1 MIRCCFLLTLVAV
14 SSAVQAQS
22 EPVPVNTSQETGG
35 DAATFQP
42 TSKIYDFFN
51 DTNAGNLKAKVEAF
65 YGPTIEFEDPFTKLQ
80 GRAAVLAYYTKLF
93 ADVKELTFDIKTEFQ
108 SGDETV
114 AVWTMTMKHPA
125 VAGGETVIVDG
136 VSYVRFEGDKAVYH
150 RDYFDA
156 GAMVY
161 EHVPIVGSIVRYV
174 KGRVAQE

>member
-1 MIRCCFLLTLVAV
+1 MPLVFVGAT
-14 SSAVQAQS
+14 ALAQS
-22 EPVPVNTSQETGG
+22 MPVPVDTSQVTGG

-65 YGPTIEFEDPFTKLQ
+65 YGPTVEFEDPFIKVT
-80 GRAAVLAYYTKLF
+80 GREALLAYYTKLF
-93 ADVKELTFDIKTEFQ
+93 ADVKELVFDIQTEFQ

-114 AVWTMTMKHPA
+114 AVWTMTMKHPSI
-125 VAGGETVIVDG
+125 AGGEAVVVDG
-136 VSYVRFEGDKAVYH
+136 VSYVRFENDQAVYH

-161 EHVPIVGSIVRYV
+161 EHVPIVGSIIRYV

>member
-1 MIRCCFLLTLVAV
+1 
-14 SSAVQAQS
+14 
-22 EPVPVNTSQETGG
+22 
-35 DAATFQP
+35 
-42 TSKIYDFFN
+42 
-51 DTNAGNLKAKVEAF
+51 
-65 YGPTIEFEDPFTKLQ
+65 
-80 GRAAVLAYYTKLF
+80 
-93 ADVKELTFDIKTEFQ
+93 
-108 SGDETV
+108 
-114 AVWTMTMKHPA
+114 MTMKHPA